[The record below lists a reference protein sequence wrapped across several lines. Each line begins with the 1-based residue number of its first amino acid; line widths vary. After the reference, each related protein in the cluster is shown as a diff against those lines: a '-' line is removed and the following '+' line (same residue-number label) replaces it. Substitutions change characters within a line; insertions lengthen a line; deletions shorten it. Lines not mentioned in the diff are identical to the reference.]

1 VIDNLRLL
9 IDAIVGIGTTGERRA
24 RLAFYSLIASSVL
37 CVYRNWTAE
46 GWGGVLLLILGYYG
60 ISRTVDGK
68 TGATG
73 GRSPNQPVPQGGAN
87 DKEV

>member
-1 VIDNLRLL
+1 VIDNLRML
-9 IDAIVGIGTTGERRA
+9 IDAIVGTGTTGERRA
-24 RLAFYSLIASSVL
+24 RLAYYSLVASTVMGV
-37 CVYRNWTAE
+37 CRDWTPE
-46 GWGGVLLLILGYYG
+46 GWAGVLLVILGAYG

-73 GRSPNQPVPQGGAN
+73 GKSPNQPVPQGGAN